1 MWLAIPSIIVSDFH
15 TNRSRFIGV
24 NMWFKCFSL
33 PLQVFRPYFVVF
45 LALGM
50 FYFCKILC
58 KPYVMVCSVSQTM
71 SLIRNINMDKS
82 VTMFLQTK
90 CINCRVVYVYWKPVI
105 FFTLITIPSHP
116 LALCNLAY
124 PPPFRPPR
132 NIYMTLTSLFI
143 SQCMGVNLSWP
154 EKIKAQHN
162 KPWEMKGRWKRPTKK
177 SWYFCLGGAWHN
189 NLPAK
194 KANEGLKVEE
204 FNQKRFQE

>member
-1 MWLAIPSIIVSDFH
+1 
-15 TNRSRFIGV
+15 
-24 NMWFKCFSL
+24 
-33 PLQVFRPYFVVF
+33 
-45 LALGM
+45 
-50 FYFCKILC
+50 
-58 KPYVMVCSVSQTM
+58 MVCSVSQTM

-177 SWYFCLGGAWHN
+177 SRYFCLGGHDIIISQQRRQMKDWRWR
-189 NLPAK
+189 NLIRRDSKNRLNHHQSSWAHVGIIWQ
-194 KANEGLKVEE
+194 ATTQQLTHLG
-204 FNQKRFQE
+204 FQIPVK